1 MKKVTKTNYIYRDY
15 QLIDGVL
22 IKENVDDSKHLMWQF
37 GGIPCIDAKYV
48 WDKFKPYVRMIMIK
62 TIKGRV
68 FQVKADV
75 FDKNKKIMNF
85 GYGDQYY
92 IDKAH
97 WAIHDPVKRQRYAQK
112 TEVEEEKQKQ
122 GTLL

>member
-1 MKKVTKTNYIYRDY
+1 MKPSSKTNYIYRDY
-15 QLIDGVL
+15 QLIDKVL
-22 IKENVDDSKHLMWQF
+22 IKENVDESKHLMWQF
-37 GGIPCIDAKYV
+37 GGVPCIDAKYV
-48 WDKFKPYVRMIMIK
+48 WDKFKPYVRMIMIR

-75 FDKNKKIMNF
+75 FDKYKKVMNF
-85 GYGDQYY
+85 GYGEQYY

-97 WAIHDPVKRQRYAQK
+97 WAIHDPVKRQRI
-112 TEVEEEKQKQ
+112 EEKAKVEAEQHKQ